1 MEVMIEKHNVT
12 DEVDDEAAVGVAA
25 GGAAEEGGAVWRA
38 CYGVKDVVLCE
49 DGGVVAGVGEGV
61 AEAEDGV
68 VAPPGEAAQGGGDQR
83 PCPSQVR
90 DEEEEGREGAQKLAH
105 LDEWPWGWT
114 RSQGSR
120 FRRWQITTCHVVLQV

>member
-1 MEVMIEKHNVT
+1 MMYT

-25 GGAAEEGGAVWRA
+25 GGAAEEGGAVGGARD
-38 CYGVKDVVLCE
+38 GVEDAVLGE

-68 VAPPGEAAQGGGDQR
+68 VAPGGEAAQGGGGQC

-90 DEEEEGREGAQKLAH
+90 DEEDRDGAQQLAH
-105 LDEWPWGWT
+105 LGLVCG
-114 RSQGSR
+114 R
-120 FRRWQITTCHVVLQV
+120 ITIQPGGG

>member
-1 MEVMIEKHNVT
+1 LTIADRESLLLREMIIEERNVT

-25 GGAAEEGGAVWRA
+25 GGAAEEGGAVGRA
-38 CYGVKDVVLCE
+38 RDGVKDAVLGK

-68 VAPPGEAAQGGGDQR
+68 VAPRGEAVQGGGDQR

-105 LDEWPWGWT
+105 LDE
-114 RSQGSR
+114 
-120 FRRWQITTCHVVLQV
+120 